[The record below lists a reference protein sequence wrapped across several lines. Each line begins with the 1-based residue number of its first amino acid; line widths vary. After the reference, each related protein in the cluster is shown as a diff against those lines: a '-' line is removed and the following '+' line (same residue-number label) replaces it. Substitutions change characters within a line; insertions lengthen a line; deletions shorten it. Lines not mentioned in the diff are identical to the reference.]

1 MRLAQ
6 TLLAAA
12 ALFAAAGHAQ
22 SDSSIAGQWG
32 RNGRTLLDLEA
43 DAAGAVSGD
52 AFYHGGGSPLRLP
65 IRAGRFDAATGALQ
79 LEGEVTLPG
88 AAAPTVWT
96 MQGSLVETTL
106 NADFR
111 LGTTVTTVALMRVAD
126 MPALAPGTVLVTG
139 ANRGLGLELVRQY
152 AGRGWAV
159 IATARNPD
167 EATELAE
174 LAAAASGRVTIE
186 RLDVLDLDAIAAFAA
201 RYEGKPIDLLINN
214 AGIGGDPVLQ
224 ALGSFDYALFE
235 EAMAVNVY
243 GPLALSEAFLENIRA
258 SRHKK
263 IVAITSGW
271 AVFSLPRP
279 PGPYFYRASKA
290 ALNMAMHTLHT
301 ELRDEQII
309 VGLVA
314 PGAADT
320 ALRRQLQGNTPA
332 PTAAQAVAAM
342 IEVIDGLTLENSGQ
356 PINVDGNVLP
366 W

>member
-6 TLLAAA
+6 LLMAAA
-12 ALFAAAGHAQ
+12 VLFAVGLHAQ
-22 SDSSIAGQWG
+22 SNSDIAGRWG

-43 DAAGAVSGD
+43 DSSGAVSGD

-79 LEGEVTLPG
+79 LEGDVTLPG
-88 AAAPTVWT
+88 AAAPAVWT
-96 MQGSLVETTL
+96 LQGTLAATTL
-106 NADFR
+106 NAEFR
-111 LGTTVTTVALMRVAD
+111 LGASLTTVALTRVA
-126 MPALAPGTVLVTG
+126 LSSLEPGTVLVTG
-139 ANRGLGLELVRQY
+139 GNRGLGLEFARQY
-152 AGRGWAV
+152 AARGWTV

-167 EATELAE
+167 AAAELEELAT
-174 LAAAASGRVTIE
+174 ASGRVTIE
-186 RLDVLDLDAIAAFAA
+186 RLDVLDHAAIAALAA
-201 RYEGKPIDLLINN
+201 RYAGKPIDVLINN
-214 AGIGGDPVLQ
+214 AGIGGDPALQ
-224 ALGSFDYALFE
+224 SLGSFDYALFE

-243 GPLALSEAFLENIRA
+243 GPLAMSEAFLDNVAA

-271 AVFSLPRP
+271 GVLSLPRP

-290 ALNMAMHTLHT
+290 ALNMAMHALQTD
-301 ELRDEQII
+301 LRDDEII

-332 PTAAQAVAAM
+332 PTAAESVAAM

-356 PINVDGNVLP
+356 PINFDGNVLP

>member
-6 TLLAAA
+6 VLLAVAVLAAA
-12 ALFAAAGHAQ
+12 GGHGQ
-22 SDSSIAGQWG
+22 SESAIAGKWG
-32 RNGRTLLDLEA
+32 RNGRTLLELEA
-43 DAAGAVSGD
+43 DGAGAVSGN

-88 AAAPTVWT
+88 APAPAVWT

-106 NADFR
+106 NGDFR
-111 LGTTVTTVALMRVAD
+111 LGASVTTVALTRVAAA
-126 MPALAPGTVLVTG
+126 PELEPGTVLVTG
-139 ANRGLGLELVRQY
+139 ANRGLGLELARQY
-152 AGRGWAV
+152 ATRGWTV
-159 IATARNPD
+159 IATARIPD
-167 EATELAE
+167 AAAE
-174 LAAAASGRVTIE
+174 LQELAAASGRVTIE
-186 RLDVLDLDAIAAFAA
+186 RLDVLDLEAIAALAA
-201 RYEGKPIDLLINN
+201 RYRGKPIDLLINN
-214 AGIGGDPVLQ
+214 AGIGGAPARQ

-243 GPLALSEAFLENIRA
+243 GPLAVSEALLDNVRA

-290 ALNMAMHTLHT
+290 ALNMAMHALRT

-332 PTAAQAVAAM
+332 PSAAEAVAGM